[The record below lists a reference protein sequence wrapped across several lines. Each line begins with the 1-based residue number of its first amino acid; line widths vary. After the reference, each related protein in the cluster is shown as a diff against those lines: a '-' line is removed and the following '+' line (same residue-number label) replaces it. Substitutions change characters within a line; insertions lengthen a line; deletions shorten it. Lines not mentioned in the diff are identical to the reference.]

1 VQRKIGCFEMA
12 DRGTLFLDEIA
23 EMDEVL
29 QAKLLR
35 VLQEQR
41 FRRVGGRDVIESDV
55 RVLTATNR
63 DPMKAIG
70 EGKLREDLYYRLN
83 VFTIVLPPLRDRRDD
98 IPMLAR
104 YFADEY
110 GEKNGTPVSAIDS
123 RALERLTAHPWPG
136 NVRELKNAIERS
148 ALLAAGRPILPEHLP
163 VEVQGA
169 TAAVAAA
176 PMESPNSEMVSLPV
190 GMSMDHA
197 EREMIRT
204 TLLHTSGN
212 KTRAAKILGIS
223 LKTMHN
229 KVKKYEL

>member
-1 VQRKIGCFEMA
+1 MA
-12 DRGTLFLDEIA
+12 HA
-23 EMDEVL
+23 
-29 QAKLLR
+29 
-35 VLQEQR
+35 
-41 FRRVGGRDVIESDV
+41 
-55 RVLTATNR
+55 
-63 DPMKAIG
+63 
-70 EGKLREDLYYRLN
+70 
-83 VFTIVLPPLRDRRDD
+83 
-98 IPMLAR
+98 
-104 YFADEY
+104 
-110 GEKNGTPVSAIDS
+110 
-123 RALERLTAHPWPG
+123 WPG

-169 TAAVAAA
+169 TAAVAVT
-176 PMESPNSEMVSLPV
+176 PTESANSEMVSLPV